1 MSDITPTDEQTKAI
15 RLIAIWF
22 KSKPRTPFILGGY
35 AGVGKSTI
43 IPFIVDFLK
52 LEQHQVHFCA
62 YTGKA
67 SLVLRKKEM
76 LGATTIHR
84 LVYIPYTDAE
94 GKLKFKR
101 NPAVSNELRLIIVD
115 EASTVDTKLKTD
127 LESYGIP
134 VLYIGDCFQ
143 LPPVSKDQT
152 NLMSKPNFIL
162 TEVHR
167 QAADNPIIHV
177 AHMIRKNQYV
187 KFGRYGETFL
197 RAKRTKLHDEWL
209 LNASQIICGRNDT
222 RNFLNRQIRRTAGTT
237 EKYPVVG
244 DKLICLKNN
253 HDLGLI
259 NGMLGSCEAFDP
271 KTWNLTFKNDDE
283 EVWNYLN
290 IEPDIFADT
299 KIEIKYH
306 KEIDQFDFGYVIT
319 CHKAQGSE
327 FDNVLVFEETLGRDE
342 EMHRRW
348 LYTAI
353 TRASSRLILI
363 GTDE

>member
-76 LGATTIHR
+76 LNATTIHR
-84 LVYIPYTDAE
+84 LVYVPYTDAE

-101 NPAVSNELRLIIVD
+101 NPALHTDLKLIVVD
-115 EASTVDTKLKTD
+115 EASNVDTKLKTD

-152 NLMSKPNFIL
+152 NLMLKPNFIL

-167 QAADNPIIHV
+167 QAADNPIIQV
-177 AHMIRKNQYV
+177 AHMIRNNKYV
-187 KFGRYGETFL
+187 KFGRHGDTFL
-197 RAKRTKLHDEWL
+197 RTKKLRDEWL
-209 LNASQIICGRNDT
+209 LNASQIICGKNDT
-222 RNFLNRQIRRTAGTT
+222 RHYWNRQIRRTGGVY
-237 EKYPVVG
+237 EKYPVPG

-253 HDLGLI
+253 NDLGLI
-259 NGMLGSCEAFDP
+259 NGMLGNCEAFNP
-271 KTWNLTFKNDDE
+271 KTWNLTFRNDDD

-306 KEIDQFDFGYVIT
+306 KEIDQFDYGYVIT